1 MPRSESSFRKTTIVR
16 VAIQMV
22 LDQDGDEGERRRA
35 DVARVV
41 LNVASEAE
49 YDAATLATLTLERM
63 AMMER
68 RRA

>member
-1 MPRSESSFRKTTIVR
+1 VPRSEFSLRQTNIMR

-22 LDQDGDEGERRRA
+22 LDHDGDEGEQRQA

-49 YDAATLATLTLERM
+49 YDAATLATLALERM
-63 AMMER
+63 QIER